1 MAVYSGARPRT
12 LLNQRRQRLVEG
24 PSLPRRRP
32 SGARRAEHRSGLVD
46 WALVGIVVAFVL
58 GFFYLAQ
65 TVRVSATGYE
75 LDRLASDKLHLEAR
89 FADISSDLN
98 RLGRESAIR
107 KLALDAGLGQL
118 QPSIVLPAR

>member
-1 MAVYSGARPRT
+1 MAVYEGARPRT
-12 LLNQRRQRLVEG
+12 LLDQRRRRVAES
-24 PSLPRRRP
+24 PILPRRRT
-32 SGARRAEHRSGLVD
+32 SAARRIEHRSSLVD

-58 GFFYLAQ
+58 AFFYLAQ

-75 LDRLASDKLHLEAR
+75 LERLSGDRIRLEAQL
-89 FADISSDLN
+89 ADIESDLS

-118 QPSIVLPAR
+118 QPAIVLPAR

>member
-1 MAVYSGARPRT
+1 MAIYEGARPRT
-12 LLNQRRQRLVEG
+12 LLNQRRLRPADGQV
-24 PSLPRRRP
+24 LPRRRP
-32 SGARRAEHRSGLVD
+32 SGGRQVEHRSSLVD

-58 GFFYLAQ
+58 SFFYLGQ

-75 LDRLASDKLHLEAR
+75 LDRLASDKLRLEATL
-89 FADISSDLN
+89 ADIELDLN

>member
-1 MAVYSGARPRT
+1 MAIYEGARPRT
-12 LLNQRRQRLVEG
+12 LLNQRRLRPADGQV
-24 PSLPRRRP
+24 LPRRRP
-32 SGARRAEHRSGLVD
+32 SGARRVEHRSSLVD

-58 GFFYLAQ
+58 SFFYLGQ
-65 TVRVSATGYE
+65 TVLVSATGYE
-75 LDRLASDKLHLEAR
+75 LGRLASDKLRLEATL
-89 FADISSDLN
+89 ADIELDLN

>member
-1 MAVYSGARPRT
+1 MAIYEGARPRT
-12 LLNQRRQRLVEG
+12 LLNQRRQRFVEA
-24 PSLPRRRP
+24 PALPRRRP
-32 SGARRAEHRSGLVD
+32 SGARRVEHRSSVVD

-65 TVRVSATGYE
+65 TVRVSSTGYE
-75 LDRLASDKLHLEAR
+75 LDRLANEQIRLEAHL
-89 FADISSDLN
+89 ADIESDLN